1 MFQSWLLG
9 ATCAEDVR
17 VAFNA
22 NTSGWTQAE
31 GQCTRK
37 CFGDRRLSRSIP
49 SNLWASTGNTTK
61 SSPSCPCW
69 AWISGQG
76 VSAEAKQDRRPPPKQ
91 SRNGERR
98 RVVVRV
104 PSSPARP
111 HTKQAPTPG
120 SPATGEDLTPC
131 LSCSRRSLP
140 ESQHWYSPLR
150 GPVWTDAEETVAGS
164 WWFLGYASCG
174 GPQDFSFLLPSLP
187 HGVNWANKR
196 PCQCSRCKRQVWSP
210 VGKISWRRKL
220 QPTPVLLPG
229 EVYGQRSLAGS
240 SPWECRVG
248 PDWVHT

>member
-1 MFQSWLLG
+1 MNKRSGGLSSSQTRQETPSK
-9 ATCAEDVR
+9 AEQKWGEKAGR
-17 VAFNA
+17 GE
-22 NTSGWTQAE
+22 SPKLPSQASH
-31 GQCTRK
+31 K
-37 CFGDRRLSRSIP
+37 
-49 SNLWASTGNTTK
+49 
-61 SSPSCPCW
+61 
-69 AWISGQG
+69 
-76 VSAEAKQDRRPPPKQ
+76 
-91 SRNGERR
+91 
-98 RVVVRV
+98 
-104 PSSPARP
+104 
-111 HTKQAPTPG
+111 APTPG

-131 LSCSRRSLP
+131 LSCSRRSPP
-140 ESQHWYSPLR
+140 ESQHWCCSLR
-150 GPVWTDAEETVAGS
+150 RPVWTDAEETVAGS